1 MNLAP
6 VQQEAAPE
14 AVNEKA
20 PTTVDFVAEVA
31 KLDGL
36 VKSSDLSN
44 VVEGKSA
51 NLKLVTLE
59 ENEYSIQWSAEAGL
73 KIVSTK

>member
-1 MNLAP
+1 M
-6 VQQEAAPE
+6 QQENAPE
-14 AVNEKA
+14 AVNEAA
-20 PTTVDFVAEVA
+20 PTTVDFAGEVA

-36 VKSSDLSN
+36 VKSSDLSD